1 MITSI
6 HLKHFKS
13 HKNTNVELSNI
24 TLLCGEN
31 GSGKSSLIQNLLL
44 LRQSFQKNRL
54 EKVLS
59 LNKPLCY
66 IGEGKDALFSSAE
79 KDDIIKI
86 EFGYQKIIYQWM
98 FDAGKGLNSDFIPY
112 DESTTK
118 IYSNNELS
126 AIPIFNNSFQYI
138 SAGRLA
144 VYESDDYA
152 VEIEQQISLE
162 EGKAELTAHFL
173 DYHKAKNVIAGLLH
187 PTAKDD
193 SSLIAQTIAW
203 EQEICKGVKVH
214 PKKVGN
220 SYEVRYSFPT
230 ELGGTE
236 EYSTKNVGFGLSY
249 ALPVIVAI
257 LSAQPGTLLIIEN
270 PEAHLH
276 PYGQAKIAELMSLAA
291 QAGIQIIAETHS
303 DHIINGVLVQNKKSV
318 IDTENIKIWYFDR
331 EEEHNA
337 SKVTEVELMGKGRI
351 KKAPAGFF
359 DQIGKDLRILMS
371 TNPS

>member
-1 MITSI
+1 M
-6 HLKHFKS
+6 
-13 HKNTNVELSNI
+13 
-24 TLLCGEN
+24 
-31 GSGKSSLIQNLLL
+31 
-44 LRQSFQKNRL
+44 
-54 EKVLS
+54 S

-79 KDDIIKI
+79 ENEIIKI
-86 EFGYQKIIYQWM
+86 EFSYQQTLYQWM
-98 FDAGKGLNSDFIPY
+98 FDAGKGLTSDFIPY

-126 AIPIFNNSFQYI
+126 KIPIFNNLFQYI

-144 VYESDDYA
+144 EYESDDYA

-173 DYHKAKNVIAGLLH
+173 DYHKSKNVIADLLH
-187 PTAKDD
+187 PTLKED
-193 SSLIAQTIAW
+193 SSLMAQTIAW
-203 EQEICKGVKVH
+203 EQEICTGVKVH

-220 SYEVRYSFPT
+220 SYEIRYSFPT

-249 ALPVIVAI
+249 VLPVIVAI
-257 LSAQPGTLLIIEN
+257 LSSQPGTILILEN

-318 IDTENIKIWYFDR
+318 IDKENIKIWYFDR
-331 EEEHNA
+331 DEEQNA
-337 SKVTEVELMGKGRI
+337 SILTEIEILDKGRI
-351 KKAPAGFF
+351 KKAPPGFF
-359 DQIGKDLRILMS
+359 DQIGKDLRVLMS